1 MAGVCAKP
9 AAIAIH
15 PQPLLTAVESE
26 FETSRPPTNNLRS
39 VTVLIGLLP
48 KPPENYGETR
58 LMDVS

>member
-26 FETSRPPTNNLRS
+26 FETSRPPTTNTQNPNAHRLGFFLP
-39 VTVLIGLLP
+39 VPQVLA
-48 KPPENYGETR
+48 R
-58 LMDVS
+58 V